1 MGTAMLEPFQSRGGL
16 LALLALQAVCAV
28 FLVYDAGMDILQLEQ
43 RFNVRESDT
52 LEYLIVLALVL
63 SLAMTFRQ
71 FRALL
76 TRNRHVEARLQAAS
90 GAFQALLDDHFAAWE
105 LTVSERDVALLAIK
119 GLGIGEIAS
128 VRQTREGTVKAQLA
142 AIYRKAGVSGRPQL
156 ISLFVEELMGEP
168 LVGAPG

>member
-1 MGTAMLEPFQSRGGL
+1 MLEPFQSRGGL

>member
-1 MGTAMLEPFQSRGGL
+1 M
-16 LALLALQAVCAV
+16 LALQAVCAV